1 MSNNMSNITPFIS
14 SLSPYNVPTPFY
26 MVNYLNE
33 QFTKNELQIAADKN
47 IIPINVR

>member
-1 MSNNMSNITPFIS
+1 MSNNTSNIAPFIS
-14 SLSPYNVPTPFY
+14 SLNPHSVPTPFY

-33 QFTKNELQIAADKN
+33 QFTENELQVAADKN